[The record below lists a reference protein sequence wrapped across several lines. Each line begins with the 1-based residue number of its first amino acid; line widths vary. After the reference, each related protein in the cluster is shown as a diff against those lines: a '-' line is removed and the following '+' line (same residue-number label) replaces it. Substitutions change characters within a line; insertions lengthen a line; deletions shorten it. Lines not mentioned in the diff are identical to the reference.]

1 MCAHVCT
8 CMCVLIYMC
17 VCACVLECVRVL
29 VCMPVR
35 QREEVEK
42 QQERWVEGPWGSIGE
57 GGGGARESRG
67 AELGMS
73 HRAGGTGPCGPQPGL
88 TGCSGQSSCLA
99 PEEVSLRPGGSWAPE
114 QLLALQPRV
123 LLWPTGQGWVP
134 APVCPSAEGPCAQHT
149 QLHSGGGKPG
159 HLACRTQG

>member
-1 MCAHVCT
+1 MEVAG
-8 CMCVLIYMC
+8 L
-17 VCACVLECVRVL
+17 LECVRVL

-88 TGCSGQSSCLA
+88 TASAFALFYFTFAFKVSYYSYIGSSLSFFNSYWPGQRAFYTGFPPGARDHRERNSCLTK
-99 PEEVSLRPGGSWAPE
+99 GS
-114 QLLALQPRV
+114 
-123 LLWPTGQGWVP
+123 P
-134 APVCPSAEGPCAQHT
+134 AGELS
-149 QLHSGGGKPG
+149 
-159 HLACRTQG
+159 